1 MTDTKPKPD
10 ARQKAR
16 SHTQHLQ
23 ALTFARA
30 EALIRDK
37 AQLMLMAISFV
48 CGFLIV
54 NDGKC
59 QLKTRDRQ
67 THRGWAQLS

>member
-1 MTDTKPKPD
+1 MADTNPD

-16 SHTQHLQ
+16 SHTQHFQ
-23 ALTFARA
+23 ALTFTRA
-30 EALIRDK
+30 EALIRDQ

-54 NDGKC
+54 ND
-59 QLKTRDRQ
+59 
-67 THRGWAQLS
+67 